1 MIARSNPRPIG
12 RRRARKADM
21 LALDTLFMSFGAILG
36 NKLRSILT
44 LVGIVAGVASII
56 AVMTAISVIQGT
68 MEREMSVL
76 GAQTFQVQKWPAG
89 GFHSAADRMKAMKRP
104 PLTLVDSKAIKE
116 QVGSVDLVGSE
127 LWDFG
132 YSAEYKGETTN
143 PNISICGGTPEYPE
157 NNTHYVGIG
166 RNISEMDVKSARHVA
181 VIGHAIGQKLYPFVD
196 PIGKDIRVDGRKYE
210 VIGVFDEKKSA
221 FGGNFDNYVLIP
233 ISTFLNTYGMTD
245 KRGFSRSVNITV
257 RAKTPALIQDAIEET
272 RQVLRHERGVKPG
285 QEDNFEFFNSQSLIT
300 QFNNMSAGVKIA
312 AFVIG
317 IIALIVAGIGIMNIM
332 LVAVTERTREI
343 GIRKALGAKPES
355 ILTQFL
361 LEAVILCNI
370 GGVIGVAVGFGL
382 GNLVAV
388 FTHFDVSVPLQWAV
402 IGLLFCSAVGIGFG
416 LLPAVRAARLHPIDA
431 LRYE

>member
-1 MIARSNPRPIG
+1 
-12 RRRARKADM
+12 M
-21 LALDTLFMSFGAILG
+21 LALDTLFMSFGAILA

-89 GFHSAADRMKAMKRP
+89 GFHGDAERRKAMKRP
-104 PLTLVDSKAIKE
+104 PLTLKDAAAIKE

-132 YSAEYKGETTN
+132 FVAEYKGVSTN
-143 PNISICGGTPEYPE
+143 PNVSICGGTPEYPE
-157 NNTHYVGIG
+157 NNTHYVGYG
-166 RNISEMDVKSARHVA
+166 RNISQMDVKSARKVA
-181 VIGHAIGQKLYPFVD
+181 VIGYAIGKKLYPFVD
-196 PIGKDIRVDGRKYE
+196 PIGRDVRVDGRKYE

-221 FGGNFDNYVLIP
+221 FGGSYDNYVIIP
-233 ISTFLNTYGMTD
+233 VSTFVNTYGLQD
-245 KRGFSRSVNITV
+245 RRGFSRSVNITV
-257 RAKTPALIQDAIEET
+257 RAKSPELIQDAIAET
-272 RQVLRHERGVKPG
+272 RMVLRHERGVKPG
-285 QEDNFEFFNSQSLIT
+285 EEDNFDCFSSASLIT
-300 QFNNMSAGVKIA
+300 QFNNMSMGVKMA

-355 ILTQFL
+355 ILAQFL
-361 LEAVILCNI
+361 FEAVILCNI

-388 FTHFDVSVPLQWAV
+388 FAHFDVTVPMEWAV
-402 IGLLFCSAVGIGFG
+402 IGLLFCTAVGVGFG
-416 LLPAVRAARLHPIDA
+416 LLPAVRAARLHPIEA
-431 LRYE
+431 LRHE